1 MRIFRLMRLGLS
13 AFTDSLFCRVLFCGL
28 FSASISLPIHGAA
41 TNHTSNPPGIAWNVK
56 GAWHVEGMLEPIHSG
71 DAVQAGALLEPEV
84 EDSAHS
90 ITILLPDGQS
100 VLCECFTAK
109 DCARGFRVPN
119 LFRDADPFTAE
130 MLGRIR
136 AQLMHQRDQTTATPV
151 ESRQIAKEEAVAQL
165 GAGSRIEIGGLAAK
179 LSNGKYSGALR
190 SFDAR
195 YPEQSDIPLEKSG
208 PTIPLTVP
216 GPGLFLLTIVDSMK
230 WPRIEFM
237 IAAVPPQDDTILKEF
252 QKEHELL
259 ATWKEYYFGWPIHD
273 FQRAYLES
281 LMFNLPPD
289 SSRGGLATTADPPRP
304 DTTAEPAFTPAPG
317 LSAGNL
323 AISLHCA
330 TPGATIHYTEDS
342 SQPMENSSVY
352 HAPIIMKTIP
362 ITIKAFAE
370 APGKKD
376 SSVVTGNF
384 RIANP

>member
-1 MRIFRLMRLGLS
+1 MRIFRPTRLGLS
-13 AFTDSLFCRVLFCGL
+13 AFTDSLCCLVLICGV
-28 FSASISLPIHGAA
+28 FFSLPIHGARI
-41 TNHTSNPPGIAWNVK
+41 NHALSAPGIAWNVK
-56 GAWHVEGMLEPIHSG
+56 GAWHVEGIRDPILIG
-71 DAVQAGALLEPEV
+71 DAVPAGALLEPEV

-100 VLCECFTAK
+100 ILYECFTAK
-109 DCARGFRVPN
+109 DCSRGFRVPD
-119 LFRDADPFTAE
+119 LFREPDPSTAG
-130 MLGRIR
+130 MLRRIR
-136 AQLMHQRDQTTATPV
+136 ARLREQRGKDTAAPA
-151 ESRQIAKEEAVAQL
+151 ENQHIAKEEAVAQL
-165 GAGSRIEIGGLAAK
+165 GAGNRIEIGGLAAK

-195 YPEQSDIPLEKSG
+195 YPEQTDIPLEKSG
-208 PTIPLTVP
+208 SSIALTVP
-216 GPGLFLLTIVDSMK
+216 GPGLFLLTITDSMK

-237 IAAVPPQDDTILKEF
+237 IAAVPPRNDAILKEF

-259 ATWKEYYFGWPIHD
+259 AAWKEEYFGWPIHD

-281 LMFNLPPD
+281 LMLNISPD
-289 SSRGGLATTADPPRP
+289 SSRNAQTTMAQPPRP
-304 DTTAEPAFTPAPG
+304 DATAEPAFTPTPG

-342 SQPMENSSVY
+342 SQPMENSHVY
-352 HAPIIMKTIP
+352 HAPIIMKTMP

-384 RIANP
+384 RIASP